1 MQTPR
6 PSATRGMLERA
17 LSHVSRQHPRE
28 RNRLFNQALS
38 ARISIER
45 FDRLLRHFFSLSS
58 PRLLPSS
65 ASSALISSAC
75 DQR

>member
-6 PSATRGMLERA
+6 PSATRGMFERV
-17 LSHVSRQHPRE
+17 LSHVSRQRPRE

-45 FDRLLRHFFSLSS
+45 FDRLLRHFFFPFFST
-58 PRLLPSS
+58 PAPIKRVIS
-65 ASSALISSAC
+65 AHFK
-75 DQR
+75 R